1 MSETITNETNSK
13 TVLLSTTSERLHGRR
28 KILSDYLEVTEDN
41 IIEILCKALNVHMQN
56 RAEIEYLYNY
66 RKGIQP
72 SLFRTKQV
80 RPEICSH
87 IVENRAA
94 QIVDFKTGYMC
105 GSSNA
110 IQYIGSCSQDGR
122 QEELAGLISQLNEY
136 MQDID
141 ASTENKE
148 IFDWVF
154 TCGVAYKMVLPNVQA
169 EYGDVH
175 TTPFESYVLDPRN
188 TFVVYSNALGEPALM
203 GVRYVKKENGTVIY
217 SCYTK
222 DCVYTVELFKVKK
235 KEQYRILNSQGHI
248 VENIPIVEYID
259 SEMRMGS
266 FEVVITMLDAINN
279 VEANRQEAVEQY
291 VQALLLMHNVGL
303 NADEYDALREQGCI
317 QFDDVSPDKTADI
330 SYISLDLDQGNT
342 QTLVSNMW
350 QTVREICGVPSM
362 SNGET
367 SDSSNNGAVLMRQG
381 WGQAEAKAK
390 SSEEMFKLSE
400 RKYLK
405 LVLNIC
411 KYNTG
416 VLKNLYPQDIQI
428 RFTRRNYEDIQTKS
442 QVLVTMLNNDK
453 IDPKLAFEHS
463 GLFVDTERAYLQSM
477 KYYEETQKKASEQQ
491 LMQLALQQQS
501 STTDKENAEGTTENG
516 SKTSQNAQEW
526 HSKNQSNEGG
536 GFNPWNGESFKKGTE

>member
-1 MSETITNETNSK
+1 MLCIGVNMSNLTEQTTTSTKNYNMSEQ
-13 TVLLSTTSERLHGRR
+13 LHGRR
-28 KILSDYLEVTEDN
+28 KILSDETVITDENILEV
-41 IIEILCKALNVHMQN
+41 LCKALNVHNQN

-72 SLFRTKQV
+72 SLFREKKV
-80 RPEICSH
+80 RPEIVSH

-94 QIVDFKTGYMC
+94 QIVDFRTGYMC

-110 IQYIGSCSQDGR
+110 IQYIGSCSQQDR
-122 QEELAGLISQLNEY
+122 QEELAEMVSQLNEY
-136 MQDID
+136 MQDVD
-141 ASTENKE
+141 APTENKE

-154 TCGVAYKMVLPNVQA
+154 TCGVGYKMVLPNVNA
-169 EYGDVH
+169 EYGDIH

-188 TFVVYSNALGEPALM
+188 TFIVYSNSLGEPPLM
-203 GVRYVKKENGTVIY
+203 GVRYVKKENGKVIY

-222 DCVYTVELFKVKK
+222 DAEYDIELYVVKK
-235 KEQYRILNSQGHI
+235 KEQYRIINQTGHI
-248 VENIPIVEYID
+248 VDSIPIVEYID
-259 SEMRMGS
+259 NQMRMGA
-266 FEVVITMLDAINN
+266 FEFVITVLDSINDLECN
-279 VEANRQEAVEQY
+279 RVESVEQV

-303 NADEYDALREQGCI
+303 NTDEYDALREQGCI
-317 QFDDVSPDKTADI
+317 QFDDVSPDKQAEI
-330 SYISLDLDQGNT
+330 KYISLDLDQGNT
-342 QTLVSNMW
+342 QTLVSHLW
-350 QTVREICGVPSM
+350 QSVREICGVPSM

-367 SDSSNNGAVLMRQG
+367 SDSSNNGAVIMRQG

-411 KYNTG
+411 QGNTG
-416 VLKNLYPQDIQI
+416 TLKNLNAQDIQI

-463 GLFVDTERAYLQSM
+463 GLFVDSDRAYSQSM
-477 KYYEETQKKASEQQ
+477 QYYKNVLETQNTTNNKQAEQ
-491 LMQLALQQQS
+491 
-501 STTDKENAEGTTENG
+501 
-516 SKTSQNAQEW
+516 
-526 HSKNQSNEGG
+526 GG
-536 GFNPWNGESFKKGTE
+536 GFVAYDANQADLGVESGLDVE